1 MQQSDAH
8 SQGLAGPSRIHR
20 ILERLTVSKMLIGLL
35 RLRLRRGTLEPVEVE
50 AHLDRIE
57 GEIDATVSVATN
69 MHAEN
74 TGTA

>member
-1 MQQSDAH
+1 MKV
-8 SQGLAGPSRIHR
+8 
-20 ILERLTVSKMLIGLL
+20 LTGLL
-35 RLRLRRGTLEPVEVE
+35 RLRLRRGAVEPAEVE

-57 GEIDATVSVATN
+57 QEIDATVSVATN